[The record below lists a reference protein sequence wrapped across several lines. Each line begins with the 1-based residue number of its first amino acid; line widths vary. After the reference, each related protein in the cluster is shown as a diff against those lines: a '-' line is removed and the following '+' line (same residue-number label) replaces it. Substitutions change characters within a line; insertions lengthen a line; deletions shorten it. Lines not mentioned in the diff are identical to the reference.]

1 MQVCLID
8 CSDGIL
14 KTSISFHPP
23 LPLKKKTHANC
34 LTLQCAE
41 ATTFDEGEK
50 VLCYHHGLLY
60 EAKVLKLDTDKG
72 AGPSQ
77 VGRAKN
83 SGFYFVGTSA
93 FERGSTHPLHLLIND
108 GQTLMVFRRV

>member
-1 MQVCLID
+1 MQVCFID
-8 CSDGIL
+8 CSDDIA
-14 KTSISFHPP
+14 KTSISFLPP
-23 LPLKKKTHANC
+23 LPLKKAHANC

-72 AGPSQ
+72 TGPSQ

-83 SGFYFVGTSA
+83 SGFYFLGVLRST
-93 FERGSTHPLHLLIND
+93 FERWY
-108 GQTLMVFRRV
+108 FRR